1 MTDINDSYQSSR
13 NPVQCLESPV
23 NDGGVGIPQSV
34 FGISLPCHGESVTA
48 AQAINR

>member
-13 NPVQCLESPV
+13 NTVQRLESPV

-34 FGISLPCHGESVTA
+34 FGISLLSDGRIDTA

>member
-34 FGISLPCHGESVTA
+34 FGISLPRNGRTDTA
-48 AQAINR
+48 AHALNR